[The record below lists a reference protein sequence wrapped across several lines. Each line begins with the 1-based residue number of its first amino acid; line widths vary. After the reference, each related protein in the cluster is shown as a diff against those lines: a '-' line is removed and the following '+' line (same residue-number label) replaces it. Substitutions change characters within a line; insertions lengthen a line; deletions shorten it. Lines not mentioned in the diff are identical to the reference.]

1 MEERAILR
9 MQNTHLFR
17 IVWGAK
23 SNASTQSN
31 TETAHWSVRASTWK
45 LVSNKQGDLELYNLN
60 DDIGESTDLA
70 EQHPNKVQELH
81 KSYQTWRNE
90 MAPRIG
96 QSD

>member
-1 MEERAILR
+1 MLPALQGESTEPLH
-9 MQNTHLFR
+9 QNLFFD
-17 IVWGAK
+17 GDDGY
-23 SNASTQSN
+23 
-31 TETAHWSVRASTWK
+31 WSVRASAWK

-96 QSD
+96 QTD